1 MDPSPAD
8 VPALPRRARLHR
20 ATKDEIKTLAREQ
33 LRLEGAGALSLRA
46 VARRMGMASSAVY
59 RYFPSREHL
68 ITALCADAYDSLG
81 EAMETA
87 IASVGR
93 SGHARRWWAM
103 SQGMRAWSLERSSE
117 FGLIFGAPVP
127 GHRADVSET
136 GPGSV
141 RFMTPPLQIYADAV
155 REGAADPDRATGLSD
170 PGVGPMLE
178 YFLARTDPPC
188 PPRLAALA
196 LNQLASSLGLIALE
210 TFGAL
215 PTLIP
220 DTEAYYGAHV
230 RAGMIGLG
238 FPRTSVTRLTWP
250 PARPGGV
257 VGGLA

>member
-1 MDPSPAD
+1 MEPSPAPTTT
-8 VPALPRRARLHR
+8 VPRRVRLHR
-20 ATKDEIKTLAREQ
+20 ATTDEIKSLAREQ
-33 LRLEGAGALSLRA
+33 LALEGAGALSVRA

-87 IASVGR
+87 LAGVGR
-93 SGHARRWWAM
+93 RGHARRWWAM
-103 SQGMRAWSLERSSE
+103 SHGIRSWSLERPSE

-136 GPGSV
+136 GPSSM

-155 REGAADPDRATGLSD
+155 RDGVADPDRAVGLTE
-170 PGVGPMLE
+170 PRVGPMLR
-178 YFLARTDPPC
+178 YFLDRTDPPC
-188 PPRLAALA
+188 PPRLAGLA
-196 LNQLASSLGLIALE
+196 LNQLASSLGVIAFE

-220 DTEAYYGAHV
+220 DTTAYYAAHV

-238 FPRTSVTRLTWP
+238 FPRGSVSRLS
-250 PARPGGV
+250 
-257 VGGLA
+257 